1 MLVQFIY
8 SQKIIK
14 NEICTHISSWGGGG
28 GMGGYS
34 TSTMED
40 STTLPYQFTDDEQRF
55 GVVGFNFYMRDRDT
69 G

>member
-1 MLVQFIY
+1 
-8 SQKIIK
+8 
-14 NEICTHISSWGGGG
+14 
-28 GMGGYS
+28 MGGYS